1 MAQKEEPK
9 DPVSRSDSNESLEKT
24 PGGGLKKR
32 ASLLFT
38 QDNVITD
45 VIQKEAVDYEAPL
58 TRRET
63 EQLIDSIVKRNLA
76 DSAKPIDKQLL

>member
-9 DPVSRSDSNESLEKT
+9 DPVPRSDSNESLEKT
-24 PGGGLKKR
+24 PGGELKKR

-45 VIQKEAVDYEAPL
+45 VI
-58 TRRET
+58 
-63 EQLIDSIVKRNLA
+63 
-76 DSAKPIDKQLL
+76 